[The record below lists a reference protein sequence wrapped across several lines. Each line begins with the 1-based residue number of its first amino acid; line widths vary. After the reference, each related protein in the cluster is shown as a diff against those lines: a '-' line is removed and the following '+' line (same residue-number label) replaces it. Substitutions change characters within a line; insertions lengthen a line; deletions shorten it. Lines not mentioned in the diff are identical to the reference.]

1 MKKNIYPGKFI
12 VFEGIDGS
20 GKSTQAKLLKKYFE
34 GQGFLATLTKE
45 PTNDS
50 SVSKKIRQI
59 LNKEVIAGA
68 KELQELF
75 IQDRKEHLEK
85 LIIPSLKEGKIVISD
100 RYYFSTIAYGESER
114 VSKEWLIE
122 KNKDFLAPDTTIII
136 DLDPKICIERITAN
150 RSSIDLFE
158 KIGKLEKVRDNYKDI
173 AKKFQN
179 IYIID
184 GNEEIERVHN
194 EIKKIQNLTFNKVAK
209 I

>member
-20 GKSTQAKLLKKYFE
+20 GKSTQTKLLKKYLE
-34 GQGFLATLTKE
+34 EQGFLVTLTKE
-45 PTNDS
+45 PTNNS
-50 SVSKKIRQI
+50 SVSQKIRRI

-85 LIIPSLKEGKIVISD
+85 VVIPSLKEGKIVISD
-100 RYYFSTIAYGESER
+100 RYYFSTIVYGESER

>member
-20 GKSTQAKLLKKYFE
+20 GKSTQTKLLKKYLE
-34 GQGFLATLTKE
+34 EQGFLVTLTKE
-45 PTNDS
+45 PTNNS
-50 SVSKKIRQI
+50 SVSQKIRRI

-85 LIIPSLKEGKIVISD
+85 VVIPSLKEGKIVISD
-100 RYYFSTIAYGESER
+100 RYYFSTIVYGESGR

>member
-20 GKSTQAKLLKKYFE
+20 GKSTQTKLLKKYLE
-34 GQGFLATLTKE
+34 EQGFLVTLTKE
-45 PTNDS
+45 PTNNS
-50 SVSKKIRQI
+50 SVSQKIRQI

-85 LIIPSLKEGKIVISD
+85 VVIPSLKEGKIVISD
-100 RYYFSTIAYGESER
+100 RYYFSTIVYGESER

>member
-20 GKSTQAKLLKKYFE
+20 GKSTQTKLLKKYLE
-34 GQGFLATLTKE
+34 EQGFLVTLTKE
-45 PTNDS
+45 PTNNS
-50 SVSKKIRQI
+50 SVSQKIRQI

-85 LIIPSLKEGKIVISD
+85 VVIPSLKEGKIVISD

>member
-12 VFEGIDGS
+12 IFEGIDGS
-20 GKSTQAKLLKKYFE
+20 GKSTQTKLLKKYLE
-34 GQGFLATLTKE
+34 EQGFLVTLTKE
-45 PTNDS
+45 PTNNS
-50 SVSKKIRQI
+50 SVSQKIRRI

-85 LIIPSLKEGKIVISD
+85 VVIPSLKEGKIVISD
-100 RYYFSTIAYGESER
+100 RYYFSTIVYGESER